1 MTKEKQKKIILTMGL
16 YLKHK
21 RMQQGI
27 TIAKIAKDLD
37 LNPSTIVSI
46 EDGKNSTS
54 FINVYLLCKHLDI
67 NFPYFLETIS
77 VQ

>member
-1 MTKEKQKKIILTMGL
+1 MGV
-16 YLKHK
+16 YLKYK
-21 RMQQGI
+21 RMHQGI
-27 TIAKIAKDLD
+27 SIAKTARDLS

-54 FINVYLLCKHLDI
+54 FINVYLLCKYLDI
-67 NFPYFLETIS
+67 NFPYFWETIS

>member
-1 MTKEKQKKIILTMGL
+1 
-16 YLKHK
+16 
-21 RMQQGI
+21 MQQGI
-27 TIAKIAKDLD
+27 TIAKIAKDLG

-77 VQ
+77 IQ